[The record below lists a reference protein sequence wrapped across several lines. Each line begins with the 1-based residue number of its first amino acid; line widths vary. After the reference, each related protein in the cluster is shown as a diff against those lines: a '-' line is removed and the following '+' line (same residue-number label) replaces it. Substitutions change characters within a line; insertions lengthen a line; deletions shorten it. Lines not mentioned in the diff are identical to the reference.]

1 MNCVTHEVKDLYHI
15 LEHEFLPLH
24 LALQVQPLL
33 TKISKLG
40 GKLASASSVPEV
52 HLSQYVPSLEKLA
65 ALRLLQRVCF
75 TTIRHADSCATLFG
89 ILHHVCSFPYVLYI
103 QVSQVY
109 QTMTIDNLSKIIPF
123 FDFPMVEKISVDA
136 VKNNFLSMKVNYR
149 KGAIFFGNKVTI
161 LFFIFPLQHRH

>member
-1 MNCVTHEVKDLYHI
+1 MAKGVMNCVTQEVKDLYHI

-52 HLSQYVPSLEKLA
+52 KLSQYVPHLEQLA

-75 TTIRHADSCATLFG
+75 ITLCHVNLCNTFD
-89 ILHHVCSFPYVLYI
+89 ILHHVCYVLCF

-123 FDFPMVEKISVDA
+123 FDFSMVEKISVDA

-161 LFFIFPLQHRH
+161 